1 VKTTVPLS
9 FLAAGLFVPL
19 FVFRRFG
26 PIDFWWWMSANIAI
40 LVSLCFIRDKSYWPL
55 LVKDLRER
63 LTAKIVIGS
72 LSALVLYLI
81 FLAGNELSRSIF
93 HFAAKGIGGVYSFKD
108 GASIS
113 RIFLLIVLLIGP
125 GEEVFWRGFLQRH
138 WSARAG
144 TLRSWLGAAAF
155 YAAVHAG
162 SGNIMLVLAA
172 LVCGL
177 YWGALYARYRSA
189 LLIAVSHTLWD
200 VLIFLVL
207 PFG

>member
-1 VKTTVPLS
+1 VKTKVPLS
-9 FLAAGLFVPL
+9 LLAAGFFVPL
-19 FVFRRFG
+19 FVFRRLG

-55 LVKDLRER
+55 LVKDFRER
-63 LTAKIVIGS
+63 RTAKIVIGS

-81 FLAGNELSRSIF
+81 FLAGNELSRSILP
-93 HFAAKGIGGVYSFKD
+93 FAAEGIGKVYSFKH

-113 RIFLLIVLLIGP
+113 RIVLLIVLLIGP
-125 GEEVFWRGFLQRH
+125 GEEVFWRGYLQRQ
-138 WSARAG
+138 WSGRAG
-144 TLRSWLGAAAF
+144 TLRGWLGAAIF

-172 LVCGL
+172 LLCGL
-177 YWGALYARYRSA
+177 YWGALYARYRSL

-200 VLIFLVL
+200 VLIFLVFPL
-207 PFG
+207 S